1 MIPFVIPFIF
11 IIKIIYL
18 FLFLRIREK
27 FEVKDIPDA
36 EIYGDNFKNCVTNCT
51 EHNNVQKDS
60 LIIPD
65 ATKKE
70 KETCWISKGNDNSKC
85 NNCEYKCL
93 TCNDPIRCN
102 WYDKIYDEKN
112 NSGEI
117 VKQFISGGK
126 RSDYYCYEDNKK
138 VATNFII
145 KIDSFKM
152 HNPSNDNKD
161 VSGILRWNIVGDLE
175 KINEIDKP
183 PSFVIII
190 IPKKNLETNNYSYK
204 NTWLKYIP
212 VDFNNPAF
220 NTENKTIDNINY
232 IFYTYDLTYKD
243 LGYNLELKETYIAT
257 INMKL
262 HKNIDGGDITN
273 FVSNSTELRLEN
285 KRPSPPN
292 GLKPLQ
298 FEKIDS
304 NKILNEILGKT
315 FEISI

>member
-11 IIKIIYL
+11 ILTIIYL

-27 FEVKDIPDA
+27 FGVKEIHDA
-36 EIYGDNFKNCVTNCT
+36 EIYGDNFKDCVSNCT
-51 EHNNVQKDS
+51 EHNADQKNS
-60 LIIPD
+60 LRKPT
-65 ATKKE
+65 TKKE
-70 KETCWISKGNDNSKC
+70 KETCWINKGGDKSKC
-85 NNCEYKCL
+85 NSCEYKCL

-112 NSGEI
+112 DSGE
-117 VKQFISGGK
+117 VVRQFISGGK
-126 RSDYYCYEDNKK
+126 RTDYYCYEDYKK
-138 VATNFII
+138 DIVNFVI

-175 KINEIDKP
+175 KINEVDKP

-204 NTWLKYIP
+204 NTWLKYIT
-212 VDFNNPAF
+212 VDFENLHIQ
-220 NTENKTIDNINY
+220 NKTIDDVNH
-232 IFYTYDLTYKD
+232 IFYTYDLTNED

-262 HKNIDGGDITN
+262 HKNIDGGEITN
-273 FVSNSTELRLEN
+273 FVSDSTELRLER
-285 KRPSPPN
+285 KKPAPPN

-298 FEKIDS
+298 IEKINS

>member
-11 IIKIIYL
+11 ILTILYL

-27 FEVKDIPDA
+27 FVVKDIPDA
-36 EIYGDNFKNCVTNCT
+36 EIYGNSFQNCVVNCSS
-51 EHNNVQKDS
+51 HNADKDS
-60 LIIPD
+60 PIIRD
-65 ATKKE
+65 ASNNNKK
-70 KETCWISKGNDNSKC
+70 KTCWISKGNDKSKC
-85 NNCEYKCL
+85 NSCEYKCL

-102 WYDKIYDEKN
+102 WYDKIYKEKN
-112 NSGEI
+112 DSGE
-117 VKQFISGGK
+117 VVSQFISGGK

-138 VATNFII
+138 ISTNFII

-152 HNPSNDNKD
+152 DNPSNDNKD

-190 IPKKNLETNNYSYK
+190 IPKKKLETNNYSYK

-212 VDFNNPAF
+212 VDLKKLHS
-220 NTENKTIDNINY
+220 EDEIIENINY
-232 IFYTYDLTYKD
+232 NFYTYDLTYKD
-243 LGYNLELKETYIAT
+243 LGYNLKPKETYVAT
-257 INMKL
+257 VNMKL
-262 HKNIDGGDITN
+262 HKYIDSGDITN
-273 FVSNSTELRLEN
+273 FVSNSTEVRLER
-285 KRPSPPN
+285 KRSSTPN